1 MALHLFVKC
10 KHCRSACI
18 LRRCIHA
25 VRLFC
30 TVSHSTCSYHMMCC
44 FGIAKT
50 YRHHDALLQSHSA
63 SHAIVFLF
71 PEGKGWLAPPLKTFH
86 LAPERGSR
94 ASLAPS
100 RVLPR
105 KKIFFYFGRDVT
117 RYSTTVNDQRSSESL
132 AKWSALGI
140 KIVQEFFPQTG
151 PAPSPA

>member
-1 MALHLFVKC
+1 MYLFMALHLFVKC

-25 VRLFC
+25 VRLLC
-30 TVSHSTCSYHMMCC
+30 AALHSTCSYHMMCC

-63 SHAIVFLF
+63 SHAMVFLF

-94 ASLAPS
+94 ASRAPPPFESSLEKRFFLTLVEMS
-100 RVLPR
+100 RKSEKR
-105 KKIFFYFGRDVT
+105 QYARDSKKENP
-117 RYSTTVNDQRSSESL
+117 TTNHHLEH
-132 AKWSALGI
+132 K
-140 KIVQEFFPQTG
+140 
-151 PAPSPA
+151 

>member
-1 MALHLFVKC
+1 MYLFTALHLFVKC

-30 TVSHSTCSYHMMCC
+30 TVLHSTCSYHMMCC

-50 YRHHDALLQSHSA
+50 YRYHDALLQSHSA
-63 SHAIVFLF
+63 SHAMVFLF

-105 KKIFFYFGRDVT
+105 KKIFVFTLVEMSQDIRQQSMTKADAME
-117 RYSTTVNDQRSSESL
+117 SS
-132 AKWSALGI
+132 
-140 KIVQEFFPQTG
+140 KIFRQNRL
-151 PAPSPA
+151 SYRHL